1 MATITTAFAAIK
13 TRLEAVAI
21 TDAQG
26 NTLPFRW
33 QGEDGGPLPDTPA
46 AFCHVE
52 MENFGAGR
60 FPVGYGGG
68 SGNNLYRNEG
78 LVNAYVFVPNGHGL
92 SVAVALG
99 EQVAARLRSYRDTYV
114 SCFSASVHPIGD
126 GTSIAP
132 KGLNSEINNYTCA
145 VVEIA
150 IHFDQIG

>member
-1 MATITTAFAAIK
+1 MATITSALAAIRS
-13 TRLEAVAI
+13 RLEAVAI

-33 QGEDGGPLPDTPA
+33 QGEDGGELPGTPT
-46 AFCHVE
+46 AFAHVE
-52 MENFGAGR
+52 LENYGAGR
-60 FPVGYGGG
+60 FPVGYGAG

-78 LVNAYVFVPNGHGL
+78 QISVYVFVPNGQGL
-92 SVAVALG
+92 SVAVALA
-99 EQVAARLRSYRDTYV
+99 EQVAARLRSYRNDTV

-132 KGLNSEINNYTCA
+132 SGLNSEVNNYTCA

>member
-1 MATITTAFAAIK
+1 MATITTAFAAIRA
-13 TRLEAVAI
+13 RLEAVAI
-21 TDAQG
+21 TDAEG

-33 QGEDGGPLPDTPA
+33 QYEDGGPLPEDPT

-78 LVNAYVFVPNGHGL
+78 LVNAYVFVPNGQGI

-99 EQVAARLRSYRDTYV
+99 EQVAARLRSYRDSTI
-114 SCFSASVHPIGD
+114 SCFAASVHPIGD

-132 KGLNSEINNYTCA
+132 SGLNSEVNNYTCA

-150 IHFDQIG
+150 IQFDQVG

>member
-1 MATITTAFAAIK
+1 MATITSAFAAIRS
-13 TRLEAVAI
+13 RLEAVAI

-33 QGEDGGPLPDTPA
+33 QGEDGGDLPDTPR
-46 AFCHVE
+46 AFAYVE
-52 MENFGAGR
+52 LENFGAGR
-60 FPVGYGGG
+60 YPVGYGGG

-99 EQVAARLRSYRDTYV
+99 EQVAARLRSYRDSTI

-132 KGLNSEINNYTCA
+132 DGLRSEVNNYTCA

-150 IHFDQIG
+150 VMFDQTG